1 MEIIDEGTSWHSY
14 PSIFN
19 IGHRVLAEFV
29 TLPVQVEEKVDGSQF
44 SFGRFNGELKVR
56 SKGKQMQP
64 DAPEKMFVAGVE
76 AVAQLDL
83 HDGWTYRGE
92 YLQKPKHNALVYD
105 RVPAGHVIIF
115 DINRGEEDYLTY
127 EEKAAEAARLGLEV
141 VPLLYTGVITN
152 EILMELLETT
162 SVLGGQKIEGVVLKN
177 YSIFGPDKKVL
188 MGKYV
193 SERFKEVH
201 RKAWGESN
209 PKQGDIIQRLV
220 TGLRTEAR
228 WDKAV
233 MHLREAGE
241 LEDDPR
247 DIGKLLKAVGQDVA
261 KEEADTIKEE
271 LFKWAWPQ
279 IQRALTSGLPDW
291 YKRKLVDTQLPTRE
305 DKPMCGDPDLDS

>member
-1 MEIIDEGTSWHSY
+1 MESIEGTTSWHSY
-14 PSIFN
+14 CSIFN

-29 TLPVQVEEKVDGSQF
+29 TQPVQVEEKVDGSQF
-44 SFGRFNGELKVR
+44 SFGRFGGELKVR

-64 DAPEKMFVAGVE
+64 DAPEKMFAAGVE
-76 AVAQLDL
+76 AIAQLDL

-105 RVPAGHVIIF
+105 RVPAGHVILF

-141 VPLLYTGVITN
+141 VPLLYQGVITN
-152 EILMELLETT
+152 EILMELLEKT

-177 YSIFGPDKKVL
+177 YRMFGPDKKVL

-193 SERFKEVH
+193 SEGFKEVH
-201 RKAWGESN
+201 RKAWGEAN

-233 MHLREAGE
+233 IHLREAGE

-247 DIGKLLKAVGQDVA
+247 DIGKLMKSVGQDVA
-261 KEEADTIKEE
+261 REEADTIKDE

-279 IQRALTSGLPDW
+279 IQRAVTSGLPEW
-291 YKRKLVDTQLPTRE
+291 YKKKLADEQLP
-305 DKPMCGDPDLDS
+305 